1 MEDKVCPGQR
11 KSHGFLC
18 DFVVLQDDS
27 VIFLLLADDD
37 MSGNVICVC
46 VCLQGNRVEMAMWLP
61 KKTQLLGWAESLK
74 RSSIEL
80 PDDFEERMTALRVK
94 WDHLEVRPYTINLFS
109 ALCLIL

>member
-1 MEDKVCPGQR
+1 M
-11 KSHGFLC
+11 C
-18 DFVVLQDDS
+18 DFVALQDDS
-27 VIFLLLADDD
+27 VVFLLRVDDD

-46 VCLQGNRVEMAMWLP
+46 VCLSACLQGNRVEMAMWLP

-94 WDHLEVRPYTINLFS
+94 WDNLEVRSYTINLFT
-109 ALCLIL
+109 ALCLVL

>member
-1 MEDKVCPGQR
+1 MC
-11 KSHGFLC
+11 
-18 DFVVLQDDS
+18 
-27 VIFLLLADDD
+27 
-37 MSGNVICVC
+37 ICVY

-61 KKTQLLGWAESLK
+61 KKTHLLGWAESLK

-94 WDHLEVRPYTINLFS
+94 WDQLEVSPCTINLFS